1 MNFDISARE
10 ALNACSGSETE
21 TAVRSSNNRAKYYC
35 HEGHAMTHHIA
46 EHRISSAR
54 LDIGAQSL
62 ARYDTLGENVVV
74 VGRSL
79 DALTRLSIVC
89 QIDRKVV
96 NEWGRLLCAA
106 RMIMPCS
113 PNYPLPIPHHYT
125 SMIVFDVVEIIIAR
139 NE

>member
-1 MNFDISARE
+1 M
-10 ALNACSGSETE
+10 
-21 TAVRSSNNRAKYYC
+21 
-35 HEGHAMTHHIA
+35 
-46 EHRISSAR
+46 
-54 LDIGAQSL
+54 
-62 ARYDTLGENVVV
+62 VV

-106 RMIMPCS
+106 RMIMPYS
-113 PNYPLPIPHHYT
+113 PDYPLPIPHHYT
-125 SMIVFDVVEIIIAR
+125 SMMVFDVVEIIVAR